1 MKTRNTITLK
11 EILHSG
17 QNPAD
22 TLRKLN
28 AQIYPSKVRVE
39 LNDKLMKFVFS
50 LTEGGTKR
58 LLGGEVFSVVE
69 KENFKNYGDILTAY
83 KILNAAGYSIQ
94 RPLTEFDRDVLS
106 VCISEQEEGNRYTT
120 PSIIYRGLTGKVNR
134 GSDAKPGKDQLAA
147 IIDSIKILMSRR
159 IHFDASDLCRQ
170 LNYNDSKP
178 IKVNDSILPAW
189 FVESTTINGNNATV
203 IFFERECPLLKLAK
217 AKKQIITYPTQLLD
231 VPGQQNTFMNISLKN
246 YALRR
251 VLEILAHYMT
261 ATLTFGDIFEKC
273 RIEDAKRDK
282 KLDARNNLIKF
293 FEHLKTES
301 VIQDFTVVK
310 KRNAFY
316 SIKFT
321 YVKE

>member
-1 MKTRNTITLK
+1 MEIRNTITLE
-11 EILHSG
+11 EILRSS

-22 TLRKLN
+22 TLRKLK

-50 LTEGGTKR
+50 LTDGGTKR
-58 LLGGEVFSVVE
+58 LLGGEVFSIIE
-69 KENFKNYGDILTAY
+69 KENFKNHGDILTAY

-106 VCISEQEEGNRYTT
+106 VCISEQAEGNWYTT
-120 PSIIYRGLTGKVNR
+120 PPIIYRGLTGKVNR
-134 GSDAKPGKDQLAA
+134 GSDAKPSKDQLAA

-159 IHFDASDLCRQ
+159 IHFDATDLCRQ

-178 IKVNDSILPAW
+178 IKVNDAILPAW
-189 FVESTTINGNNATV
+189 FVEATTINGNDATV

-217 AKKQIITYPTQLLD
+217 AKKQIITYPTELLD
-231 VPGQQNTFMNISLKN
+231 VPGQQNTFINISLKN

-251 VLEILAHYMT
+251 VLEIIAHNMT

-273 RIEDAKRDK
+273 RIEDASHDK
-282 KLDARNNLIKF
+282 KCDARKNLIKL
-293 FEHLKTES
+293 FEHLKKES
-301 VIQDFTVVK
+301 VIQDFTVIK
-310 KRNAFY
+310 KRIAFY

-321 YVKE
+321 YIKE